1 MLNSVHPPPPL
12 LFSVVGDERP
22 TKFSKRRGGGG
33 GVVDRISLFIAGKV
47 GAVAFFKG
55 GCSFDIKNK
64 LKSEIFNDKKSL

>member
-1 MLNSVHPPPPL
+1 MNVPPNFL
-12 LFSVVGDERP
+12 KGVG
-22 TKFSKRRGGGG
+22 GGGG

>member
-1 MLNSVHPPPPL
+1 MLNSVHPPPFCSRWWGMNVPPI
-12 LFSVVGDERP
+12 FI
-22 TKFSKRRGGGG
+22 KGGGG